1 MKHKFFNAKCSAVIA
16 AGMLLM
22 ALPMTAMAEKN
33 TEATTSVET
42 VAENSDTSE
51 AKTSTSKED
60 STTKEVTTETKE
72 ETKKED
78 TTLNSKEDTKTEET
92 KAVAEKE
99 AVFDTK
105 VEEESKEEET
115 TKASKEET
123 ADSEK
128 ETKADEKS
136 TEDAVEETTK
146 ASEDA
151 KEETKT
157 EETEAETTVEE
168 TIAEVKEEAKLSEVI
183 VGTWSA
189 DERTSLK
196 FMDNGNGAL
205 ILADKE
211 YAFTYKIKDDQLSL
225 NFSSSRANDGTYTA
239 SVSEDT
245 LELIGG
251 KGTIGG
257 NFELSKSK

>member
-1 MKHKFFNAKCSAVIA
+1 MKHKFFNAKYSAVIA
-16 AGMLLM
+16 AGMFLM

-42 VAENSDTSE
+42 VAENSDTSD
-51 AKTSTSKED
+51 KISTSNED
-60 STTKEVTTETKE
+60 A
-72 ETKKED
+72 
-78 TTLNSKEDTKTEET
+78 KTEET
-92 KAVAEKE
+92 KAVTEKE
-99 AVFDTK
+99 AVPETK

-183 VGTWSA
+183 VGTWSV

-196 FMDNGNGAL
+196 FMDNGKGAL
-205 ILADKE
+205 ILTDKE

-239 SVSEDT
+239 SVSGDT